1 MTKPTREEI
10 IEAHEALL
18 ELSGLAEEL
27 AVTEVEVRQA
37 WKYHASIL
45 AALPP
50 KPRSTMADVEWDDKR
65 HFLAV
70 VDVDHEVYKK
80 AIMLQQNVC
89 DDSIQC
95 FALHQHRPVVCHF
108 GPAFLTPTGE
118 RYTYTEV
125 QDG

>member
-10 IEAHEALL
+10 IEAYESLDFLCVSLFNNPDTRL
-18 ELSGLAEEL
+18 E
-27 AVTEVEVRQA
+27 
-37 WKYHASIL
+37 KL
-45 AALPP
+45 AAAQTAIEKVLPP

-80 AIMLQQNVC
+80 AIMLQQNVY

-95 FALHQHRPVVCHF
+95 FALHPHRPVVCHF